1 MQETEA
7 IEAYKKLKNM
17 EENAQNEL
25 KNLKGWKFHPLF
37 WLRATTYWKAFIL
50 GALVIAVS
58 TTISLRLRDY
68 LVEKGWNET
77 AKSFVTGLVTAAAA
91 FITYYIL
98 HFFCG
103 FGGGML
109 ASPLPHR
116 EQSIM
121 GYLYN

>member
-1 MQETEA
+1 M
-7 IEAYKKLKNM
+7 EAYNHIKQI
-17 EENAQNEL
+17 EEDARNKFEEL
-25 KNLKGWKFHPLF
+25 KYSWKFRPLF

-98 HFFCG
+98 HIFCG

-109 ASPLPHR
+109 ADPLPHR

-121 GYLYN
+121 GYLYE